1 MCHKHLPMTTL
12 KNRSDH
18 AVTKLCLIYPPKL
31 QCFCWGTWWLWDA
44 MGIHLA
50 HISGHPMA
58 LSHWYFAS
66 SKETSSP
73 FEGSYL
79 GSKMSKSTMFGPG
92 AGWKYHAFLM
102 VPLQISSVLNRWTSK
117 IPYDCWWTPP
127 FSHRS
132 WLLGPSKKN
141 KNKTCNFPSSDMK
154 SMVLFTIFWATT
166 DGSFF
171 WGRLH
176 FEAHE
181 IGIFILLLDTQSL
194 HHLIDGG
201 ETLEKGRPIGL
212 SI

>member
-132 WLLGPSKKN
+132 WLLGPETKIKHVTSHLQTWN
-141 KNKTCNFPSSDMK
+141 PWFCSPYFEP
-154 SMVLFTIFWATT
+154 L
-166 DGSFF
+166 DGSLGAAAFTLRRTRSASSSF
-171 WGRLH
+171 SSTPRASTTW
-176 FEAHE
+176 
-181 IGIFILLLDTQSL
+181 QSTEER
-194 HHLIDGG
+194 HWK
-201 ETLEKGRPIGL
+201 KGGL

>member
-66 SKETSSP
+66 SKETSSHP
-73 FEGSYL
+73 LKAHNL

-132 WLLGPSKKN
+132 WLLGPSKKKN
-141 KNKTCNFPSSDMK
+141 KNKNM
-154 SMVLFTIFWATT
+154 
-166 DGSFF
+166 
-171 WGRLH
+171 
-176 FEAHE
+176 
-181 IGIFILLLDTQSL
+181 
-194 HHLIDGG
+194 
-201 ETLEKGRPIGL
+201 
-212 SI
+212 